1 MTALQKAFAMGAMG
15 AMLALMV
22 DAWVVP
28 MELNSAARS
37 PTKTDGR
44 LHDLMFRQTEV
55 KPASAAQADCAE
67 CHQTR
72 AVPNPAVQSGR
83 DAT

>member
-1 MTALQKAFAMGAMG
+1 MTALQKAFAMG

-22 DAWVVP
+22 DAWVLP
-28 MELNSAARS
+28 MELNSAARTQTE
-37 PTKTDGR
+37 PAGA
-44 LHDLMFRQTEV
+44 LQELVFRQAEV

-67 CHQTR
+67 CHKKR
-72 AVPNPAVQSGR
+72 AVPNPAVRSGR